1 MKKEKIILKLEKHCT
16 EKIYVRLTRSK
27 GSFEAISTGFIL
39 DKSIDFILFQETDE
53 FRILGY
59 QIIPIDTIKHVRY
72 NKNDK
77 TVEKILKGE
86 GLFSDVKI
94 KYKIDLTD
102 WKSIMNGIKNTNLT
116 IISECEHPKL
126 NSFCIGILKQIKRK
140 SILIR
145 YFNAQGVLDK
155 ENTKHKFKN
164 ITKLSFD
171 DRYANVFS
179 KYLIE

>member
-1 MKKEKIILKLEKHCT
+1 
-16 EKIYVRLTRSK
+16 
-27 GSFEAISTGFIL
+27 
-39 DKSIDFILFQETDE
+39 
-53 FRILGY
+53 
-59 QIIPIDTIKHVRY
+59 
-72 NKNDK
+72 
-77 TVEKILKGE
+77 
-86 GLFSDVKI
+86 
-94 KYKIDLTD
+94 
-102 WKSIMNGIKNTNLT
+102 MNGIKNTNLT